1 MAISTYLSIITWN
14 VVMTPIKRFKVAEWI
29 QKQDLYVCCLQE
41 THFRYKYTH
50 KVKVR
55 GLKKKSLMQE
65 EWISDKKGYYIM
77 INILIQQE
85 YVTILNVCAPNGFP
99 GG

>member
-1 MAISTYLSIITWN
+1 MD
-14 VVMTPIKRFKVAEWI
+14 EWI
-29 QKQDLYVCCLQE
+29 QKQDPYVCCLQE

-50 KVKVR
+50 KVKMR
-55 GLKKKSLMQE
+55 GWKKKSLMQE
-65 EWISDKKGYYIM
+65 ERISDKKGYYIM

-85 YVTILNVCAPNGFP
+85 YVIVLNVYAPNGFP